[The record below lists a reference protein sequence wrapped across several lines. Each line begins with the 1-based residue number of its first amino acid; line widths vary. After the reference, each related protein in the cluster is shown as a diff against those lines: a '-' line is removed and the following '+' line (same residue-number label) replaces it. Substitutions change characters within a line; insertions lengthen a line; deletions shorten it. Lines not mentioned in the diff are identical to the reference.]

1 MMLVV
6 PNFNYINRFP
16 NTNNLQNNVLP
27 FFCKEITAK
36 LDLCNK
42 VLFLIESSI
51 SNKLLLL

>member
-1 MMLVV
+1 MVVV